1 MTLRPASRMRRGLR
15 LRQAAGALCALLL
28 LFGTSGAASA
38 ADGKPL
44 TAILIIARGELTDPS
59 FAESVVLVMNNLAP
73 APVGIIVNR
82 PTPIAVS
89 QLFPDLKNVSRLHD
103 KVYFGGPVELDSVWF
118 LFRAAKLPEH
128 AVQAFDDIYLSAD
141 RELLLQLLGRNK
153 PMEGL
158 RIFVGHAGWAPGQL
172 EAEIGRGAW
181 TAERADSTAIFNGG
195 SEHPWPATQV
205 PKHSI

>member
-1 MTLRPASRMRRGLR
+1 MTLRPASPIRRGLR
-15 LRQAAGALCALLL
+15 LRRAVGVLCALLL
-28 LFGTSGAASA
+28 LFGTLGPAFP

-44 TAILIIARGELTDPS
+44 TAILITARGELTDPS

-89 QLFPDLKNVSRLHD
+89 QLFPDLKSVSRLHD

-128 AVQAFDDIYLSAD
+128 AIQAFDDIYLSAD

-153 PMEGL
+153 PMDGL

-172 EAEIGRGAW
+172 EAEIDRGAW
-181 TAERADSTAIFNGG
+181 TAERADSTAIFNSG
-195 SEHPWPATQV
+195 SEHPWPGTQV